1 MRRYDLGM
9 SACAS
14 VVVAVL
20 VAAAPKGEHRQ
31 DFAADPGWEG
41 YRNRLL
47 PEPAPVT
54 RQEFGHRPTRHA
66 GGERPGEVGGLI
78 RRSATP
84 AWYAKVI
91 PERTLDH
98 KLAASGRF
106 AVTQAG
112 GSSGTLVGWFRHDS
126 RGWRTPNSLAFRV
139 DGNGGKY
146 WVLFEYGT
154 RTWSTGGGA
163 TFEGRYQTTKTEP
176 FAADGTPHAWTLA
189 YDPRGEEQDGLIT
202 FTLDGRPYT
211 AAVSRAHKAE
221 GAAFDRFGL
230 FNQQITGDGLE
241 LYVDDLT
248 LDGEPQDFAADPGWE
263 GRGNRVAFEDRVVR
277 PLHDFGFSPT
287 ARAGG
292 RPGELGG
299 IVWRDEAPAYY
310 ADRVGRLTLDDE
322 LVASGTVCLVGAS
335 SDSGVYL
342 GWFDSAAKRSKASPE
357 HEEPQRGL
365 LGVLIEGPSRAG
377 HYLRPAYRTAAGE
390 GSAAGEG
397 PRIRPDGAVHRWS
410 IRYAPEGAGGR
421 GRITVT
427 FDGQAQVLDLAPSHR
442 ARAHRSTAS
451 GCSTSSREAPSS
463 RSTSTTSAIRW
474 VPAAGEPRPRRHPC
488 PAHPFRGGRGGARR
502 THAHIEGEWRSDRWR
517 DPRHCRR

>member
-1 MRRYDLGM
+1 MRCCRFGVF
-9 SACAS
+9 ACAS
-14 VVVAVL
+14 VAGTVL
-20 VAAAPKGEHRQ
+20 AVAAPGGERRQ

-41 YRNRLL
+41 HRNRLV
-47 PEPAPVT
+47 PTPAPVT
-54 RQEFGHRPTRHA
+54 RQDFGHRPTRHA
-66 GGERPGEVGGLI
+66 GGGAAGEVGGRI

-84 AWYAKVI
+84 AWYARAI

-98 KLAASGRF
+98 SLTASGRF

-112 GSSGTLVGWFRHDS
+112 GSSGALVGWFNKGS

-163 TFEGRYQTTKTEP
+163 TYEGRYQTTKSEP
-176 FAADGTPHAWTLA
+176 FAADGTSHAWTLA
-189 YDPRGEEQDGLIT
+189 YDPVGEGRDGRIT

-211 AAVSRAHKAE
+211 AAVPRAHKAE
-221 GAAFDRFGL
+221 GASFDRFGL
-230 FNQQITGDGLE
+230 FNQQIAGDGLE
-241 LYVDDLT
+241 LYVDDLA
-248 LDGEPQDFAADPGWE
+248 LDGVPQDFAADPGWE
-263 GRGNRVAFEDRVVR
+263 GRGNRVAFADRVMR

-287 ARAGG
+287 SRAGG

-299 IVWRDEAPAYY
+299 VVWRDEAPAYY
-310 ADRVGRLTLDDE
+310 ADRVGRLTLDDD
-322 LVASGTVCLVGAS
+322 LVASGTVCLAGAS

-342 GWFDSAAKRSKASPE
+342 GWFDAAAKRGKATPE

-390 GSAAGEG
+390 GSAAGSG

-410 IRYAPEGAGGR
+410 IRYEPGGAGGR
-421 GRITVT
+421 GRIAVT
-427 FDGQAQVLDLAPSHR
+427 FDGQSQVLDLAPGHR
-442 ARAHRSTAS
+442 ARGAS
-451 GCSTSSREAPSS
+451 FDRFGLFNVQS
-463 RSTSTTSAIRW
+463 
-474 VPAAGEPRPRRHPC
+474 GG
-488 PAHPFRGGRGGARR
+488 PFVEIYLDDLNYTVGPGGR
-502 THAHIEGEWRSDRWR
+502 
-517 DPRHCRR
+517 